1 VGSATERA
9 YTTIR
14 QGILSGAHA
23 PASHL
28 REEELAAQVG
38 VSRTPVREALRRLAA
53 EGLLEVTPNR
63 GVRVSA
69 WSERDL
75 QEIFELRALLESYG
89 ARLAAGRI
97 PAAAVQEL
105 AALAERMELMAG
117 GRAPDRLERV
127 AEINNQ
133 FHQGVLAAAA
143 NDRLVALLG
152 HVVQVPLVQHTF
164 RRYAAAELGRSL
176 AQHREI
182 LEALRHRDP
191 AWAESAMR
199 SHILGA
205 RNVVGRGFAGGGP
218 AAT

>member
-1 VGSATERA
+1 MGSAIERA
-9 YTTIR
+9 YGGIR

-28 REEELAAQVG
+28 REEELAAATG

-53 EGLLEVTPNR
+53 EGLVELTPNR
-63 GVRVSA
+63 GVRVAA

-89 ARLAAGRI
+89 ARLAAGRVTA
-97 PAAAVQEL
+97 PAVAEL
-105 AALAERMELMAG
+105 AALAAAMEQAARS
-117 GRAPDRLERV
+117 RARDRLEQV
-127 AEINNQ
+127 AEINNR

-143 NDRLVALLG
+143 NERLVALLG
-152 HVVQVPLVQHTF
+152 HVVQVPLVRHTF
-164 RRYAAAELGRSL
+164 RRYAPAELGRSL

-205 RNVVGRGFAGGGP
+205 RNVVGRSPSGGAAP
-218 AAT
+218 AT